1 MCIRDRSLSTKL
13 VQSSVMVGKLDSLYG
28 GSSSK
33 PRPMTEQKKTSLIC
47 LTNTNTNNEKDKND
61 NMGKGEVIDERSDED
76 ENEGVIEESDD
87 DGKIP
92 DSDDEGSKAV
102 NFHSQ
107 LQSMVKMAQS
117 KIL

>member
-1 MCIRDRSLSTKL
+1 
-13 VQSSVMVGKLDSLYG
+13 
-28 GSSSK
+28 
-33 PRPMTEQKKTSLIC
+33 MTEQKKTSIIC
-47 LTNTNTNNEKDKND
+47 LTNTNTNNEKDKKD
-61 NMGKGEVIDERSDED
+61 VIDERSDED

-92 DSDDEGSKAV
+92 DSDDEGGKTV